1 MASATASMSAVPSER
16 SALASH
22 LAIGGDVVWL
32 LAIFFGIRSGSRGGP
47 LGLLASE
54 IQMVLLSPY
63 PVERFLRSKLAVSL
77 RHSLFVGLVAGGAI
91 GVSLAHLLASR
102 NAWQSTA
109 AGVGFAIVVAIS
121 YQASAAIVSG
131 SRARAVYFGSVEAIL
146 LAIGG
151 LFVVLDPKQLVDL
164 APGGL
169 IMMAGFGERI
179 AVVSGTLLFALL
191 FCGVVVGLGIFLVPG
206 VDPELLQRRAKLIG
220 IIRFAA
226 TFRDFRTVAL
236 MRRSLVGD
244 KIRPRTPLTERFRRL
259 VFERAPDLWRS
270 LVPTLRWGYS
280 KVFRVVLL
288 EGVVFASAKYAV
300 DTSPLLAIPGIIA
313 GWLVGIELTDA
324 LSQEVDHP
332 EVVSLSPT
340 ERGRVER
347 ILVLGPALAGLVLAI
362 PSFILVGILPG
373 GLENTIMALLVAIPI
388 LSSGLVGAGI
398 SALGKSGAESA
409 LSMMAADSVQM
420 VKMVIEF
427 LPILIAGCGFIP
439 VFEARGLAGD
449 PANLY
454 STLISAGTFSLIV
467 PIAGSAWI
475 RRRIPET

>member
-1 MASATASMSAVPSER
+1 MSS
-16 SALASH
+16 
-22 LAIGGDVVWL
+22 I
-32 LAIFFGIRSGSRGGP
+32 
-47 LGLLASE
+47 
-54 IQMVLLSPY
+54 
-63 PVERFLRSKLAVSL
+63 
-77 RHSLFVGLVAGGAI
+77 
-91 GVSLAHLLASR
+91 
-102 NAWQSTA
+102 
-109 AGVGFAIVVAIS
+109 GFATVVTIS
-121 YQASAAIVSG
+121 YQACAAIISG
-131 SRARAVYFGSVEAIL
+131 ARARAAYFA
-146 LAIGG
+146 LAET
-151 LFVVLDPKQLVDL
+151 VVIALAGVLWFLDPVSVVTMM
-164 APGGL
+164 PGGL
-169 IMMAGFGERI
+169 IMMAGFGQRI
-179 AVVSGTLLFALL
+179 AVVSGTLFFALAFALL
-191 FCGVVVGLGIFLVPG
+191 VASLGLFLIPR
-206 VDPELLQRRAKLIG
+206 VDPESLQRRARLIG

-244 KIRPRTPLTERFRRL
+244 KIRPRTSITEPFRRL

-270 LVPTLRWGYS
+270 LLPALRWGYS
-280 KVFRVVLL
+280 KVFRVILL
-288 EGVVFASAKYAV
+288 EGVVFVSAKYAV
-300 DTSPLLAIPGIIA
+300 DTSPLLALPGIIA

-347 ILVLGPALAGLVLAI
+347 ILVIGPLIAGVILAVPSLVL
-362 PSFILVGILPG
+362 LGLLPG
-373 GLENTIMALLVAIPI
+373 GGENTIAALLITIPV

-398 SALGKSGAESA
+398 SALGKGGAESA

-439 VFEARGLAGD
+439 VFEARGLASD